1 LLVNV
6 TSCAVSVLIGGFD
19 YFFIMFLS
27 VGFLISIGFKE
38 LYRKNEYLFY
48 LNNGIS
54 KWQLLLFS
62 YLFTFIATVIV
73 RLIVF
78 LIKALF

>member
-1 LLVNV
+1 MLVNIA
-6 TSCAVSVLIGGFD
+6 SCAVSALIGGFD
-19 YFFIMFLS
+19 YLFIMFLS

-48 LNNGIS
+48 ANNGIS

-62 YLFTFIATVIV
+62 YLFTCFATVVIG
-73 RLIVF
+73 LIVF
-78 LIKALF
+78 LINTLR